1 VRNYGL
7 LLNHINKKWVLVVS
21 DSDVVYSFDY
31 FVEPLG
37 KQHDRGAFC
46 CGTEALDRYLKQ
58 QALQDARKRV
68 AAPFALIEKTSGAI
82 AGYYTLCATSIKI
95 NELPTEIVKKIPKY
109 PDVPATLLGRLAV
122 DQNFRSKGLGEVL
135 LMDALNRCL
144 KNEIATMAVVVSAKD
159 DKAQSFYE
167 HFDFIRFPNYPYR
180 LFLPMTTIATMF
192 E

>member
-1 VRNYGL
+1 
-7 LLNHINKKWVLVVS
+7 VS
-21 DSDVVYSFDY
+21 DSDTVDSFDY
-31 FVEPLG
+31 FVEALNN
-37 KQHDRGAFC
+37 QHSRASFC
-46 CGTEALDRYLKQ
+46 CGVEPLDRYFKQ
-58 QALQDARKRV
+58 QAGQDARKRV
-68 AAPFALIEKTSGAI
+68 AAPFVLIEKNSGI
-82 AGYYTLCATSIKI
+82 VAGYYTLCATSIKI
-95 NELPTEIVKKIPKY
+95 DELPNEIVKKLPKY

-159 DKAQSFYE
+159 DKARSFYE